1 MGYRA
6 GRGVSAVIRIGLTD
20 DEPLLTAGLA
30 MLLGAQGDMEV
41 VWRAADG
48 HQALR
53 RAESDPVDVLLLDIQ
68 MPGLDGLATTRRLV
82 SCGARGRIII
92 LTTFDTDGYVLG
104 AIEAG
109 AAGFLL
115 KSTAPER
122 LVEAVRTVHAGDS
135 VISPGPTRRLLGAV
149 RRGAP
154 APSDPTA
161 RAAAAPGAAG
171 GAGELAGLTEREREI
186 LRLVAIGL
194 TNREICDRLWVSMP
208 TVKTH
213 VSHLLAKTGS
223 RDRVQLVLLALRSG
237 VVRLD
242 EVLAQ

>member
-154 APSDPTA
+154 APAPERGPVGA
-161 RAAAAPGAAG
+161 RRAPG
-171 GAGELAGLTEREREI
+171 
-186 LRLVAIGL
+186 RL
-194 TNREICDRLWVSMP
+194 
-208 TVKTH
+208 
-213 VSHLLAKTGS
+213 
-223 RDRVQLVLLALRSG
+223 
-237 VVRLD
+237 
-242 EVLAQ
+242 

>member
-1 MGYRA
+1 M
-6 GRGVSAVIRIGLTD
+6 SAVIRIGLTD

-41 VWRAADG
+41 VWQAADG

-82 SCGARGRIII
+82 SGGAQGRIII

-154 APSDPTA
+154 AP
-161 RAAAAPGAAG
+161 G
-171 GAGELAGLTEREREI
+171 GAGELAGLTGREREI

-194 TNREICDRLWVSMP
+194 TNREICDRLWVSMA

>member
-1 MGYRA
+1 M
-6 GRGVSAVIRIGLTD
+6 SAVIRIGLTD

-30 MLLGAQGDMEV
+30 MLLGAQSDMEV
-41 VWRAADG
+41 VWQAADG

-68 MPGLDGLATTRRLV
+68 MPGLDGLDTTRRLV
-82 SCGARGRIII
+82 SGGAQGRIII

-161 RAAAAPGAAG
+161 RAAPAPG
-171 GAGELAGLTEREREI
+171 GAGEGGGLRGRGRAGRGVSAVIR
-186 LRLVAIGL
+186 IGL

>member
-1 MGYRA
+1 M
-6 GRGVSAVIRIGLTD
+6 SAVIRIGLTD
-20 DEPLLTAGLA
+20 DEPLLIAGLA

-41 VWRAADG
+41 VWQAADG

-82 SCGARGRIII
+82 SCGAQGRIII

-154 APSDPTA
+154 APSGAAGPTA
-161 RAAAAPGAAG
+161 RAAPAPG
-171 GAGELAGLTEREREI
+171 GAGELAGLTGREREI
-186 LRLVAIGL
+186 LRLIAIGL
-194 TNREICDRLWVSMP
+194 TNREICDRLWVSMA